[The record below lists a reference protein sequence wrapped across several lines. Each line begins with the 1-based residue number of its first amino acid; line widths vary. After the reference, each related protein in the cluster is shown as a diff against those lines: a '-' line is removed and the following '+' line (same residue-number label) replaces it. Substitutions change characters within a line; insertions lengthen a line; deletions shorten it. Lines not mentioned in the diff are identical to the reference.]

1 MLKQQVGH
9 LPPCVRGRGSDDSY
23 SGSIHKFG
31 TKLFDNLLVAL
42 RKCEHLESFTWT
54 EQADRLTTQPH
65 EDPMAHSVADQ
76 SLRGVTKV
84 IRELPITELT
94 IRSYVGLSEEAW
106 SELIKISGLKKL
118 SLWCMEGQPRVL
130 QGWSEVLGNT
140 LTHLELG
147 VSIILISSIL
157 LSDRI
162 RAEVQRGSS
171 DCSALGSL
179 APWSAERPQPPR
191 CTQHSHPARLDV
203 IAAPTISRHGLQ
215 PINCQGK
222 TAGATSNFKTPR
234 TDRPDNRRR
243 RASQHRRM
251 DRKTHPLSVVGI
263 LQAARFFRSR

>member
-1 MLKQQVGH
+1 VDH
-9 LPPCVRGRGSDDSY
+9 LPPVDHGRGSDDSY

-42 RKCEHLESFTWT
+42 RKCEHLESFAWT

-84 IRELPITELT
+84 LRELPITELT

-130 QGWSEVLGNT
+130 QGWSEALGNT

-147 VSIILISSIL
+147 VSVTLISYIP

-171 DCSALGSL
+171 DCSAFGSL
-179 APWSAERPQPPR
+179 ASGSAERPQPPWS
-191 CTQHSHPARLDV
+191 TQHSHPTRPDAV
-203 IAAPTISRHGLQ
+203 TASTVPRHGLQ
-215 PINCQGK
+215 PVDCQGK
-222 TAGATSNFKTPR
+222 TAGATSNLKTPR
-234 TDRPDNRRR
+234 TNGPDNRRR
-243 RASQHRRM
+243 WAPQHWWM
-251 DRKTHPLSVVGI
+251 D
-263 LQAARFFRSR
+263 